1 MILPFASKKKMTPG
15 STSIQQE
22 NLFIVSLGL
31 WSKFVMDFHKLAQ
44 DEVSQGYRT
53 ISPILV
59 CKFAIAS

>member
-1 MILPFASKKKMTPG
+1 MTHG

-31 WSKFVMDFHKLAQ
+31 WSKFVMDFHKVAH

-59 CKFAIAS
+59 HKFAIAS